1 VTDECGNSNTCT
13 TQVTIYPKPAPIIY
27 HN

>member
-1 VTDECGNSNTCT
+1 VTDECGNSDTCT
-13 TQVTIYPKPAPIIY
+13 TTITINPKPAPIIY